1 METVFSGIQPSGE
14 LHLGNYLGAVRTW
27 VELQQSYRCFY
38 CIVDYHAITQPY
50 EPAEMSRRVREM
62 AIDLLACGVDP
73 ERATLFVQ
81 SAVPE
86 HTELAW
92 ALSSVTP
99 HGELGRM
106 TQFKDKSEH
115 QPDNIN
121 AGIFTYPMLQAAD
134 IAALRRD
141 PRAGRRGPA
150 PAPGAGARDRAA
162 LERALR
168 RHLRRAAAAVL
179 DDAQAAGA
187 RRAVEDVEE
196 PAATPS
202 ACASPRRRSG
212 TSCARRRPIRR
223 ARGAPTRAIPTTATS
238 SRCTSS
244 SPAPSGRRRSA
255 SAARPPASAASTAR
269 SCCSR
274 GSRSTSQRIARA
286 RRRAARRRRAG
297 STRSWPRA
305 RRARGRWRAR
315 RWRACASG
323 WALRRRSRHDVAN
336 GALRGVGRSWRGAA
350 VAAGGC
356 STRDDGSSPESAVQ
370 PFSRRRAR
378 AIARRCINRFGPRT
392 RAHIDELLGVGAQDR
407 RRRACCARRTS

>member
-62 AIDLLACGVDP
+62 AIDLLACGIDP

-99 HGELGRM
+99 YGELGRM
-106 TQFKDKSEH
+106 TQFKDKAEH

-121 AGIFTYPMLQAAD
+121 AGIFTYPVLQTAD
-134 IAALRRD
+134 ILLYGATRV
-141 PRAGRRGPA
+141 PGRRGSA

-179 DDAQAAGA
+179 DDAQDPGA
-187 RRAVEDVEE
+187 RRAGEDVEE
-196 PAATPS
+196 PGQHHQPARAREGDLGQAAHGRHRSGARAAHRPGQPRRVQHLHAAQVLLRAPS
-202 ACASPRRRSG
+202 ARPR
-212 TSCARRRPIRR
+212 C
-223 ARGAPTRAIPTTATS
+223 
-238 SRCTSS
+238 
-244 SPAPSGRRRSA
+244 A

-269 SCCSR
+269 RCCSR
-274 GSRSTSQRIARA
+274 G
-286 RRRAARRRRAG
+286 
-297 STRSWPRA
+297 
-305 RRARGRWRAR
+305 
-315 RWRACASG
+315 
-323 WALRRRSRHDVAN
+323 
-336 GALRGVGRSWRGAA
+336 
-350 VAAGGC
+350 
-356 STRDDGSSPESAVQ
+356 
-370 PFSRRRAR
+370 
-378 AIARRCINRFGPRT
+378 
-392 RAHIDELLGVGAQDR
+392 
-407 RRRACCARRTS
+407 